1 MLVNQ
6 RATDVH
12 PKKNN
17 GKPETVHWS
26 LSYNPIP
33 KTTISPDHLKYTSH
47 LCGQMQDERKP

>member
-1 MLVNQ
+1 MENQ
-6 RATDVH
+6 KLFIG
-12 PKKNN
+12 P
-17 GKPETVHWS
+17 